1 MKGRHDVQALAKA
14 PGLEVLS
21 LQEDADGIAVRSVIV
36 DASDNAFGMTAEWRL
51 DSNWRSRSLVLH
63 VTDAA
68 AITRQLHIVRLGP
81 ASWEVDGKAR
91 ADLDGC
97 AEIDVSPT
105 PFCNGLALRHLGEKP
120 GELTALY
127 VLAPDLT
134 VQPSRQRYERL
145 ENGWR
150 HVDLGAAKGFT
161 AILNFDDH
169 LIVRDYEGLFEIL
182 DSEEASS
189 MQAS

>member
-1 MKGRHDVQALAKA
+1 MFKRWRRLDV

-21 LQEDADGIAVRSVIV
+21 LQEKADGITARSVIV
-36 DASDNAFGMTAEWRL
+36 DARNNAFGMTAEWRL

-63 VTDAA
+63 VTDAS
-68 AITRQLHIVRLGP
+68 AITRQLHIVRTGP
-81 ASWEVDGKAR
+81 VSWEIDGKAR

-97 AEIDVSPT
+97 AELDVSAT

-127 VLAPDLT
+127 VSAPDLT

-150 HVDLGAAKGFT
+150 YVDLGVAKGFT
-161 AILNFDDH
+161 AVLTFDAH
-169 LIVRDYEGLFEIL
+169 LIVGDYEGLFETL
-182 DSEEASS
+182 NSEEA
-189 MQAS
+189 

>member
-1 MKGRHDVQALAKA
+1 MKGGTMFKRWRRLDG
-14 PGLEVLS
+14 PGLEILS
-21 LQEDADGIAVRSVIV
+21 LTEDADGIAARSVII
-36 DASDNAFGMTAEWRL
+36 DSGDKAFGMTADWQL
-51 DSNWRSRSLVLH
+51 DSNWRSRSLLLQV
-63 VTDAA
+63 VDAA
-68 AITRQLHIVRLGP
+68 ATTCQLHIVRTG
-81 ASWEVDGKAR
+81 ATSWEVDGKAR

-97 AEIDVSPT
+97 AEIDVSAT

-150 HVDLGAAKGFT
+150 YVDLGAAKGFT
-161 AILNFDDH
+161 AVLTFDEH
-169 LIVRDYEGLFEIL
+169 LIVRHYEGLFESF
-182 DSEEASS
+182 DSSEE
-189 MQAS
+189 

>member
-1 MKGRHDVQALAKA
+1 MFKRWRRLDA

-21 LQEDADGIAVRSVIV
+21 LQEDADGITARSVIV
-36 DASDNAFGMTAEWRL
+36 DASDTAFGMTAEWRL
-51 DSNWRSRSLVLH
+51 DLNWRSQSLVLQ

-68 AITRQLHIVRLGP
+68 AMTRQLHIVRTGP

-97 AEIDVSPT
+97 AEIDVSAT

-134 VQPSRQRYERL
+134 VQQSRQRYERL

-150 HVDLGAAKGFT
+150 YVDLGAAKGFT
-161 AILNFDDH
+161 AVLTFDDH
-169 LIVRDYEGLFEIL
+169 FIVRDYEGLFETL
-182 DSEEASS
+182 DSEEA
-189 MQAS
+189 

>member
-1 MKGRHDVQALAKA
+1 MFKRWRRLDG

-21 LQEDADGIAVRSVIV
+21 LQEDADGITVRSVIV

-51 DSNWRSRSLVLH
+51 DSTWRSRSLVLQ

-68 AITRQLHIVRLGP
+68 AITRQLHILRIGP

-97 AEIDVSPT
+97 AEIDVSAT

-150 HVDLGAAKGFT
+150 YVDLGAAKGFT
-161 AILNFDDH
+161 AVLTFDDH
-169 LIVRDYEGLFEIL
+169 LIVRDYEGLFETL